1 MVDRAQL
8 TPVPQPGP
16 GVPKKLLTLY
26 NLDGVQVGG
35 QAGVDVEDF
44 LSVPDHAQQVTGE
57 HHLRRGGREGGHE
70 LGTATHGQQLPG
82 PAFPPTRTLLS
93 PVGKMTL
100 STSRS
105 SRIRSNS
112 RSSSF

>member
-1 MVDRAQL
+1 MQTGAQL
-8 TPVPQPGP
+8 PPVPSPGP
-16 GVPKKLLTLY
+16 ETPEQLLTLY
-26 NLDGVQVGG
+26 DLDGVQVGG
-35 QAGVDVEDF
+35 EARVDVED
-44 LSVPDHAQQVTGE
+44 LLRVPDHAQQVAGE
-57 HHLRRGGREGGHE
+57 DHLREDERERGSRVGTVSRGR
-70 LGTATHGQQLPG
+70 QLAS